1 MLVNF
6 FLYSLDLTTLNFSTE
21 TFEDKESTFLMDD
34 TINQLWAFETT
45 VIKKKVQ
52 RNKTNS

>member
-1 MLVNF
+1 M
-6 FLYSLDLTTLNFSTE
+6 YSLDLTTLNFSTE